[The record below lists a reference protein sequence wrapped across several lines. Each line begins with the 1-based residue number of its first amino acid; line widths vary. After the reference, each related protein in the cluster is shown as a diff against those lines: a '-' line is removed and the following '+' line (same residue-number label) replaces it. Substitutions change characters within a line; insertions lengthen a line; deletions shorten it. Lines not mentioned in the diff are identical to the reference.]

1 MRSTERH
8 DPPELHSRLITRT
21 PFFYGWV
28 VLAAG
33 MIVSAVTIPGQ
44 TVGISVFLDSIIDD
58 LGVSR
63 ATVSGLYTVGTAVGA
78 LSLTYVGRFLDR
90 VGPRLGTLVIGLAFA
105 GACAFLGSVQT
116 LLMLAIGFVLI
127 RGLGQGS
134 LGLAAVYG
142 VNLWFVRRRGLA
154 IGLSGVGFALAI
166 AVVPRIFE
174 SLRQAHGWRTTYF
187 ILSAAVAV
195 AIVPLGLLFRS
206 QPERYGL
213 VPDGRLAGQGPEPE
227 VEEPSVLPSRA
238 RRSGVFWLFSLG
250 VFTTSG
256 LGTGV
261 MFHHFSILES
271 AGVTRDDAAL
281 VFVPFG
287 LAAAAFGIVGGLL
300 VDRFPHRYSLAAAEL
315 LLVGILWSA
324 TRLSTDPT
332 LWAYGTALGAMQGL
346 VLAVS
351 ATVYAHEFGRG
362 HLGEIKGTASTI
374 TIGGSALGP
383 LLYGAA
389 YDLMGEY
396 GPALAWSALL
406 PLGVA
411 SVALVLPPASIR
423 PD

>member
-1 MRSTERH
+1 MRSTER
-8 DPPELHSRLITRT
+8 PPELHSRLIDRT

-33 MIVSAVTIPGQ
+33 MLVSAVTIPGQ
-44 TVGISVFLDSIIDD
+44 TVGISVFLDSIIED

-63 ATVSGLYTVGTAVGA
+63 ATVSALYTLGTAIGA

-90 VGPRLGTLVIGLAFA
+90 VGPRLGTVVIGLAFA

-116 LLMLAIGFVLI
+116 LLMLAVGFVLI

-166 AVVPRIFE
+166 SVVPGIFE
-174 SLRQAHGWRTTYF
+174 SLRAANGWRTTYF
-187 ILSAAVAV
+187 ILAVAVAV
-195 AIVPLGLLFRS
+195 AIIPLGLLFRS

-213 VPDGRLAGQGPEPE
+213 VPDGRPGGRWDEPE
-227 VEEPSVLPSRA
+227 TEEPSVLPARA
-238 RRSGVFWLFSLG
+238 RRSGVFWLFTLG
-250 VFTTSG
+250 IFTTSG

-271 AGVTRDDAAL
+271 AGVGRADAAL

-287 LAAAAFGIVGGLL
+287 LAAAAFGIIGGLL
-300 VDRFPHRYSLAAAEL
+300 VDRFPHRFSLAAAEL
-315 LLVGILWSA
+315 LLVAILLSA
-324 TRLSTDPT
+324 TRLSGVPS
-332 LWAYGTALGAMQGL
+332 LWAYGLALGAMQGL
-346 VLAVS
+346 ALAVS

-362 HLGEIKGTASTI
+362 YLGEIKGTASTI
-374 TIGGSALGP
+374 TIGGSAVGP

-389 YDLMGEY
+389 YDLMGVY

-406 PLGVA
+406 PLA
-411 SVALVLPPASIR
+411 IALVALVTPPPALR
-423 PD
+423 LR